1 MDRRLALA
9 ALGAIP
15 VLGLAMYLLTGAL
28 HPLLGYGLALAGYWA
43 FLAVMLLRFTTR
55 AQRSDLLVARS
66 PGRGIGVLL
75 VLPVVGI
82 GTLGMAALNSGLLP
96 SWLVLAIA
104 LAAIANG
111 ILEELFWRGAM
122 LPDPEPDTRSILVSL
137 GLFTVLHLA
146 LVPAQGISVTGG
158 PAVMVLGAGALGAI
172 WMAARLATGTVGASI
187 LSHAAVNLF
196 AFLDLAAR
204 NL

>member
-15 VLGLAMYLLTGAL
+15 ALALAVHLLTGMF
-28 HPLLGYGLALAGYWA
+28 HPLLGYGLALAGYWV
-43 FLAVMLLRFTTR
+43 FLAVMLLRFTTP
-55 AQRSDLLVARS
+55 AQRSGLLVARS

-75 VLPVVGI
+75 VLPVLGI
-82 GTLGMAALNSGLLP
+82 GLLGMAALNSGMLP
-96 SWLVLAIA
+96 TWLILVIA
-104 LAAIANG
+104 LAAILNG
-111 ILEELFWRGAM
+111 VLEELFWRGAI
-122 LPDPEPDTRSILVSL
+122 LRDPEPDTRSILLSL
-137 GLFTVLHLA
+137 SLFTVLHLA

-172 WMAARLATGTVGASI
+172 WMAARLATGTVGASV